1 MALSPLPPLA
11 CLQAFEA
18 SARYLSFTRAGH
30 ELHLSTSAV
39 SRQISQLESFL
50 GRRLF
55 VREHNALRLTPAGE
69 TYAVDVRRMLELC
82 TSATSSLMARVVKSR
97 LTVSCTAGLSTLWL
111 APRIG
116 AFIEANPD
124 VELRIIVRDHFGVV
138 SPAEYDVGIFYLRN
152 AEVPGT
158 HTQRLFDEQVFPVCS
173 PAFLDGRKLTPAE
186 LVSCTLLVLED
197 AERSWMS
204 WHSWFERTG
213 LQRPALNQT
222 IVVNSYPLIVQ
233 LAAHGKGVALGWR
246 RVIDPLIENGT
257 LVAASDVSATMGG
270 AYFVTWPSERATT
283 PAARRFHDWLVSQ
296 AAAT

>member
-18 SARYLSFTRAGH
+18 SARYLSFTRAGQ

-39 SRQISQLESFL
+39 SRQISQLEAFL

-82 TSATSSLMARVVKSR
+82 TSVTSSLMARVVKSR
-97 LTVSCTAGLSTLWL
+97 LTISCTAGVSTLWL

-116 AFIEANPD
+116 SFIDANPHVD
-124 VELRIIVRDHFGVV
+124 LRIIVRDHFGVV

-152 AEVPGT
+152 TELPGT
-158 HTQRLFDEQVFPVCS
+158 HTLKLFGERVFPVCS
-173 PAFLDGRKLTPAE
+173 PTYLQGRKLTPTE
-186 LVSCTLLVLED
+186 LLSCKLLVLED

-213 LQRPALNQT
+213 LDHPTLSQT
-222 IVVNSYPLIVQ
+222 ITVNSYPLIVQ
-233 LAAHGKGVALGWR
+233 LAAHGKGIALGWNG
-246 RVIDPLIENGT
+246 VIDSLIEHGT
-257 LVAASDVSATMGG
+257 LVSASDSHATMGG
-270 AYFVTWPSERATT
+270 AYFVTWPSERAETS
-283 PAARRFHDWLVSQ
+283 AARRFREWAVAQ
-296 AAAT
+296 ASAT